1 MLTRLPFR
9 RLGAILLLPALLLS
23 QPLPA
28 QDALRLPALGDG
40 AEWGLSQER
49 QLGENIMMQIWRDP
63 DVIDDPILL
72 QYMQSIWDPLLATAA
87 IKGEVTPELK
97 RRFAWDMFL
106 VRDRTVNAFAL
117 PGGYMGVH
125 LGLIAVSTS
134 RDELAAVLAHETSH
148 VTQRHIARM
157 MAQESKTTPLMLASM
172 LLGVLA
178 ASRSPDAAG
187 ALIIGGQAAVVQ
199 NQLSFSRDM
208 EREADRVGF
217 GLLSPAGFQ
226 EQGAIT
232 LFDKLIQASRL
243 NDTGAYP
250 YLRSHPMSTERMADM
265 AARAQHLGTLDKQA
279 GRNLVHAM
287 MAARA
292 RSLTDPSADAQRK
305 LVLDA
310 REQKQ
315 HGTAGSAP
323 WVASLYAGVIAHMTA
338 REYPEAQALLN
349 NLQQA
354 LRNQAVEMDQL
365 RWLEGELYLK
375 QGKAMQALDALNGV
389 SFSAAN
395 TRAQRML
402 KTQALLETHQP
413 ELARQAYE
421 LLDAWLS
428 QHPRDGQAWDLTSQA
443 LSLAQEP
450 LRSLRAQAEA
460 RAVRFDYVAAIDRL
474 MAAQELVRTLTK
486 EGGLTRAQEI
496 DASIIDTRL
505 RQLKLARREQTLQR

>member
-1 MLTRLPFR
+1 M
-9 RLGAILLLPALLLS
+9 LLLPALWLC
-23 QPLPA
+23 QPSPA
-28 QDALRLPALGDG
+28 QDTLRLPALGDG

-49 QLGENIMMQIWRDP
+49 ELGENIMMQIWRDP

-72 QYMQSIWDPLLATAA
+72 QYIQSIWDPLLSTAA
-87 IKGEVTPELK
+87 IKGEITPELK

-157 MAQESKTTPLMLASM
+157 MAQESKSTPLMLASM

-217 GLLSPAGFQ
+217 GLLSLSGFQ

-232 LFDKLIQASRL
+232 LFDKLIQATRL

-265 AARAQHLGTLDKQA
+265 AARAQHLSTVDKMA
-279 GRNLVHAM
+279 GRDLIHAM

-292 RSLTDPSADAQRK
+292 RALTDPSADAQRK

-338 REYPEAQALLN
+338 RQYPEAQGLLDS
-349 NLQQA
+349 LLQA
-354 LRNQAVEMDQL
+354 LRQQPTAMDQL
-365 RWLEGELYLK
+365 RWLESELCLK
-375 QGKAMQALDALNGV
+375 QKKALQALDALNGV

-402 KTQALLETHQP
+402 KAQALLETGQS
-413 ELARQAYE
+413 EMARQAFE

-428 QHPRDGQAWDLTSQA
+428 QHRRDGQAWDLTGQA
-443 LSLAQEP
+443 LGLAQEP

-474 MAAQELVRTLTK
+474 MAAQELVRTLTQA
-486 EGGLTRAQEI
+486 GGLTRAQEI
-496 DASIIDTRL
+496 DASIVDTRL

>member
-1 MLTRLPFR
+1 MLPRLTVR
-9 RLGAILLLPALLLS
+9 RLGALLLLPALMLC

-49 QLGENIMMQIWRDP
+49 QLGENIMTQIWRDP

-72 QYMQSIWDPLLATAA
+72 QYMQGIWDPLLATAA
-87 IKGEVTPELK
+87 AKGEITPDLK

-106 VRDRTVNAFAL
+106 VRDRSVNAFAL

-157 MAQESKTTPLMLASM
+157 MAQESKSTPLMLASM
-172 LLGVLA
+172 VLGVLA

-187 ALIIGGQAAVVQ
+187 ALIIGGQAAALQ

-217 GLLSPAGFQ
+217 GLLNPSGFQ

-265 AARAQHLGTLDKQA
+265 AARAQQLGTLDKMA
-279 GRNLVHAM
+279 GRDGVHAM

-292 RSLTDPSADAQRK
+292 RALTDPSADAQRK

-310 REQKQ
+310 KEQKQ
-315 HGTAGSAP
+315 HGAAGTAP
-323 WVASLYAGVIAHMTA
+323 WMAALYAGVIAHESA
-338 REYPEAQALLN
+338 RQYPEAQALLDS
-349 NLQQA
+349 LQQG
-354 LRNQAVEMDQL
+354 LRNQPAVLDQL
-365 RWLEGELYLK
+365 LWLQVELDLK
-375 QGKAMQALDALNGV
+375 QGQAMRALKALNGV

-402 KTQALLETHQP
+402 KAQALLETRQP
-413 ELARQAYE
+413 ELARQAVE
-421 LLDAWLS
+421 WLDPWLA
-428 QHPRDGQAWDLTSQA
+428 QHPRDGQAWDLNSQA
-443 LSLAQEP
+443 LSLAQDP

-474 MAAQELVRTLTK
+474 MAAQELVRNWSK
-486 EGGLTRAQEI
+486 EGALTRAQEI
-496 DASIIDTRL
+496 EASIIDTRL

>member
-1 MLTRLPFR
+1 MLTRLTTG
-9 RLGAILLLPALLLS
+9 RLGAMWLLPALLLC

-63 DVIDDPILL
+63 DILDDPILL
-72 QYMQSIWDPLLATAA
+72 QYMQSIWDPLLAAATA
-87 IKGEVTPELK
+87 KGEINPELR
-97 RRFAWDMFL
+97 RRFAWEMFL
-106 VRDRTVNAFAL
+106 VRDRSVNAFAL

-157 MAQESKTTPLMLASM
+157 MAQESKSTPLMLASM

-187 ALIIGGQAAVVQ
+187 ALIIGGQAAALQ

-217 GLLSPAGFQ
+217 GLLGPAGFQ

-265 AARAQHLGTLDKQA
+265 AARAQQLGTLDKMA
-279 GRNLVHAM
+279 GRDRVHAM

-292 RSLTDPSADAQRK
+292 RAWTDPSADAQRK
-305 LVLDA
+305 LMLDA
-310 REQKQ
+310 KEQQQ
-315 HGTAGSAP
+315 HGVVGTAP
-323 WVASLYAGVIAHMTA
+323 WMASLYAGVIAHMSA
-338 REYPEAQALLN
+338 RQYPQAQALLES
-349 NLQQA
+349 LQQA
-354 LRNQAVEMDQL
+354 LRNPTAEMDQL
-365 RWLEGELYLK
+365 RWLEVELDLK
-375 QGKAMQALDALNGV
+375 QGKALEALNALNGV
-389 SFSAAN
+389 SFSSAN
-395 TRAQRML
+395 TRTQRML
-402 KTQALLETHQP
+402 KAQALIQTQQP
-413 ELARQAYE
+413 ELARQAVE

-428 QHPRDGQAWDLTSQA
+428 QHPRDGQAWDLNGQA
-443 LSLAQEP
+443 LSLADEP

-460 RAVRFDYVAAIDRL
+460 RAVRFDHVAAIDRL
-474 MAAQELVRTLTK
+474 LAAQEWVRSSSRK
-486 EGGLTRAQEI
+486 GALTRAQEI
-496 DASIIDTRL
+496 DAAIIDTRL
-505 RQLKLARREQTLQR
+505 RQLRLARREQTLQR